1 MLQQTLTVNL
11 PESTVRKLK
20 RAAELTYRS
29 VDDVLNATINV
40 ALSAPPDVPDDL
52 ADELAAMNTFS
63 DEALLAAT
71 SSSASLAQ
79 QRRLSQLSHAGGSR
93 SLTPAE
99 VTEMAQLLEAHD
111 QAVLRRAKALSILA
125 LRGYRVPD
133 QADQVNT
140 ENDNA

>member
-20 RAAELTYRS
+20 RAAELTFRS
-29 VDDVLNATINV
+29 VDDVLDATINV
-40 ALSAPPDVPDDL
+40 ALSAPPDLPDNL

-63 DEALLAAT
+63 DEALLAAA
-71 SSSASLAQ
+71 SSSFSHAQ
-79 QRRLSQLSHAGGSR
+79 QRRLSQLSHAGGDR
-93 SLTPAE
+93 TLTPAE
-99 VTEMAQLLEAHD
+99 HTEMAQLLEAYD

-125 LRGYRVPD
+125 LRGFSVPD
-133 QADQVNT
+133 QADQANL